1 MKGGTAHQVI
11 TLVTLKTLYNRHRT
25 FNFGT
30 DKFIKVSNL
39 HFFLANYEDKGIR
52 DKDCDVFLKKFHQ
65 NISPSSE
72 ADISVLSL
80 ENNDTE
86 TFVKEGYS
94 LYSWDASTQ
103 CFPSEDRSPISP
115 ISSSTG
121 ELSVNGFKYLP
132 QLLYLRQ
139 NS

>member
-1 MKGGTAHQVI
+1 MKTNGSGTKIVM
-11 TLVTLKTLYNRHRT
+11 
-25 FNFGT
+25 
-30 DKFIKVSNL
+30 
-39 HFFLANYEDKGIR
+39 FFW
-52 DKDCDVFLKKFHQ
+52 KKFHQ

-86 TFVKEGYS
+86 TFVKEEYS

-121 ELSVNGFKYLP
+121 SSTGELSVNGLQTSSTTFVSQTEFLEVVSKKLICKKVKIKRRRWRNFY
-132 QLLYLRQ
+132 RRR
-139 NS
+139 

>member
-1 MKGGTAHQVI
+1 M
-11 TLVTLKTLYNRHRT
+11 
-25 FNFGT
+25 
-30 DKFIKVSNL
+30 
-39 HFFLANYEDKGIR
+39 ANYEDKGIR

-94 LYSWDASTQ
+94 SYSWDASTQ
-103 CFPSEDRSPISP
+103 CFPSEDISPISP

-121 ELSVNGFKYLP
+121 ELSVNGLQISSTTFVSQTEFLEVVSKKLICKKVKIKRRRRRNFY
-132 QLLYLRQ
+132 RRR
-139 NS
+139 